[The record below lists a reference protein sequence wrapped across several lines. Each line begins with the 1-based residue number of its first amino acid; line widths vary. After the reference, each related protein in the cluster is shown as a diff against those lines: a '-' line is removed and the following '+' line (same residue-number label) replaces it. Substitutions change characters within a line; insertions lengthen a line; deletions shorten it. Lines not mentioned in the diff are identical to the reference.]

1 MTKAHKDWLESF
13 NDEDISQKDRL
24 FQCLGRLERT
34 ARKAEES
41 GNYSCV
47 IGAVAQMN
55 KMMALGADQRG
66 FRGSRLQT

>member
-1 MTKAHKDWLESF
+1 MARHF
-13 NDEDISQKDRL
+13 YDEDINQRDLL
-24 FQCLGRLERT
+24 FQCPGCLERI

-55 KMMALGADQRG
+55 KMMALGADQEVSKVLD
-66 FRGSRLQT
+66 FRPGNVEVP